1 MLDEHHFQRGT
12 VVCISHDHSDLS
24 CILALAIVCSG
35 GVVACAFPK
44 DPYSEV
50 LYLARKVEPKFLFCH
65 QRNLHWADKLHA
77 DLGYKLTGIVIGD
90 SIETIHLKPS
100 GAADSIYHF
109 DHLFNYDHKQSK
121 SLHRVPVACEHPGTE
136 IAFITMSSGT
146 TGPPKA
152 VPVSHRN
159 CARDLKAF
167 GRGPARKGIRF
178 ACSASLDYV
187 SGRLI
192 ILGSVQSGYTTIII
206 GSSDPKT
213 YLEAVQK
220 YKIHVVYLGAASF
233 YSLITYKH
241 IDDYD
246 LSSVRVAFPMG
257 AKIIFLDE
265 LRNFLAKHPSIV
277 QVRQGYGASEFSG
290 GAMNTMAPD
299 DYLKDCDNCGTLLPG
314 MQAKIL
320 DRKTGALLGPNQ
332 EGMLLMRCHSP
343 FLGYYDAQRCK
354 QPLKHLDNNANIGNG
369 EHSSPFVQDSS
380 TFDED
385 GFYITGDIAYFN
397 DKEELYIVGREKE
410 MMSCRGAKKVLPQ
423 ELEEIIAEH
432 PAVSKVCVLG
442 MPNKVQLTLHCPRAF
457 IVPTRSSYD
466 EQTPLQLTQRL
477 EQAKSDPDDEEE
489 LKFEYL
495 GENKLCQLSADRRK
509 ALAEDIMQ
517 FVNEHVGWEKQLTGG
532 IIMLDSLPTLRS
544 AGKIDKSYLKL
555 LQNIEIYGD
564 RSG

>member
-1 MLDEHHFQRGT
+1 M
-12 VVCISHDHSDLS
+12 
-24 CILALAIVCSG
+24 
-35 GVVACAFPK
+35 
-44 DPYSEV
+44 
-50 LYLARKVEPKFLFCH
+50 
-65 QRNLHWADKLHA
+65 
-77 DLGYKLTGIVIGD
+77 GYKVTGIVIGD

-100 GAADSIYHF
+100 SGADSIYHF

-121 SLHRVPVACEHPGTE
+121 SLHRLPVACEDPATE

-146 TGPPKA
+146 TGAPKA

-167 GRGPARKGIRF
+167 GRGPTRKGIRF

-192 ILGSVQSGYTTIII
+192 ILGAVQSGYSTIII
-206 GSSDPKT
+206 SSSEPKT

-220 YKIHVVYLGAASF
+220 YKIHVIYLGAASF

-241 IDDYD
+241 IDEYD
-246 LSSVRVAFPMG
+246 LSSVKVVFPMG
-257 AKIIFLDE
+257 AKIVYMDE
-265 LRNFLAKHPSIV
+265 LRKFFAKNPNIM
-277 QVRQGYGASEFSG
+277 QVRQGYGTSEFSG
-290 GAMNTMAPD
+290 GAMNTMTPEE
-299 DYLKDCDNCGTLLPG
+299 YLKDCDNCGTLLPG
-314 MQAKIL
+314 MQAKII

-343 FLGYYDAQRCK
+343 FLGYYDAQQFK
-354 QPLKHLDNNANIGNG
+354 QPLKHLDDNGNVGNG
-369 EHSSPFVQDSS
+369 KHASPFVKDSK
-380 TFDED
+380 TFDQD

-410 MMSCRGAKKVLPQ
+410 MMSCRGAKKVLPR

-442 MPNKVQLTLHCPRAF
+442 IPNKVELTLHCPRAF

-477 EQAKSDPDDEEE
+477 EQAKGDLDDEEE
-489 LKFEYL
+489 LKFENF
-495 GENKLCQLSADRRK
+495 GGNKLCQLSADRRK
-509 ALAEDIMQ
+509 ALAEDVMQ
-517 FVNEHVGWEKQLTGG
+517 FVNERVGWEKQLTGG
-532 IIMLDSLPTLRS
+532 IVLLDSLPTLKS
-544 AGKIDKSYLKL
+544 AGKIDKSYLKS
-555 LQNIEIYGD
+555 LQNIEIYGN